1 MSYFSTKAIV
11 LPFVYCSLRQLTF
24 AVHQTTPKL
33 DDLKHSSFFCSQF
46 CGWNGQDFWCVIAL
60 LIAAELFQGSV
71 DSCQVGGLL
80 DDLEWPHTHLAVGK
94 RLASELWADAP
105 SPYGPLFSSRLAQT
119 YSLSGLRFPNTV
131 RERKS
136 QQADTDEVSTCIML
150 AHIPLAKENYV
161 AQHRFMW
168 MRITQWC
175 RCSKRN
181 Y

>member
-1 MSYFSTKAIV
+1 M
-11 LPFVYCSLRQLTF
+11 
-24 AVHQTTPKL
+24 
-33 DDLKHSSFFCSQF
+33 
-46 CGWNGQDFWCVIAL
+46 
-60 LIAAELFQGSV
+60 SV
-71 DSCQVGGLL
+71 DFCCASNHSKAWWLKAFQFLLLTVLWLEWAGFLVCDSFADRCWALSGLCGQLPGWRLL
-80 DDLEWPHTHLAVGK
+80 DDLEWPHTHLAIGK
-94 RLASELWADAP
+94 WLASELWADAP